1 MSAAHAV
8 AAEPKDLGPR
18 RIDEHL
24 PALQGRALGAMGAG
38 LLGAGAVV
46 LAELPSYFYASWL
59 VAACFFLSITLGALW
74 FVILQHLVRAGWSV
88 LVRRVA
94 EGIAMN
100 ITWVWVLFV
109 PVLIGLYQGKLH
121 TWAAHHGPDAAAHG
135 DGGHGDGGH
144 DEHGTVGPH
153 DQAHG
158 AGHEAGAAHA
168 PLTGSKA
175 VYLSPKFFTVRLAVY
190 FALWIGLAVF
200 FCGGSLAQ
208 DASGDVAITNK
219 LQWWAPPAM
228 ITFALTASLAAFDL
242 LMSLDPHWYSTI
254 FGVWFFAGCAVSFF
268 ATLILTVF
276 LLQQRGMLSVISAEH
291 YHDVGKLMFGFTVFW
306 AYVSYSQFMLQ
317 WYGNIPEETT
327 WYLRRT
333 SGGGGWLFVSYW
345 LLIGHFALPF
355 LAAISR
361 WVKRAPQM
369 IVLVS
374 LWLLG
379 MHYVDLFWVVLP
391 EFATRGHMALP
402 LLDLALFVAGAGL
415 YALMTGRML
424 AGKSLLPERDPRL
437 AESLHHVNF

>member
-1 MSAAHAV
+1 MSAAHTDV
-8 AAEPKDLGPR
+8 PHDLGPR

-24 PALQGRALGAMGAG
+24 PALNARALGA
-38 LLGAGAVV
+38 LGAGALGA
-46 LAELPSYFYASWL
+46 LALTVSGLPQHFYASAL

-94 EGIAMN
+94 EGVAMN

-109 PVLIGLYQGKLH
+109 PVLIGLHKGQLH
-121 TWAAHHGPDAAAHG
+121 PWAAHHDAAA
-135 DGGHGDGGH
+135 
-144 DEHGTVGPH
+144 
-153 DQAHG
+153 AH
-158 AGHEAGAAHA
+158 EGAAHEGA
-168 PLTGSKA
+168 AHEGAAHDGQPASHEAAAAAAHTEGGEHALTGSKA
-175 VYLSPKFFTVRLAVY
+175 VYLSPGFFTARLVGY
-190 FALWIGLAVF
+190 FVLWIGMAVF
-200 FCGGSLAQ
+200 FCSGSLQQ
-208 DASGDVAITNK
+208 DQSGDPAITSK

-228 ITFALTASLAAFDL
+228 IVFALTASLAAFDL
-242 LMSLDPHWYSTI
+242 LMSVDPHWYSTI
-254 FGVWFFAGCAVSFF
+254 FGVWYFAGCAVSFF

-276 LLQQRGMLSVISAEH
+276 LLQQRGMLKMISAEH

-333 SGGGGWLFVSYW
+333 TGGGGWIVVSYW
-345 LLIGHFALPF
+345 LLIGHFVAPF

-361 WVKRAPQM
+361 WVKRAPQL
-369 IVLVS
+369 IVMVAV
-374 LWLLG
+374 WLLG

-391 EFATRGHMALP
+391 EFSQGHMALP
-402 LLDLALFVAGAGL
+402 LLDMALFVAGAGL
-415 YALMTGRML
+415 YAVMTGRQL
-424 AGKSLLPERDPRL
+424 AGKSLIPEKDPRL